1 MHIYTRHDI
10 KGLSSHDTFMCN
22 FKMKGMWMIR
32 EKTKIKEAPALSL
45 TLRFSLE
52 LGLIGWRE
60 SCPFALGP
68 ETYLAFVCVRF
79 IFLRV

>member
-1 MHIYTRHDI
+1 
-10 KGLSSHDTFMCN
+10 
-22 FKMKGMWMIR
+22 MIR

-60 SCPFALGP
+60 SCPFAFGARNFGLC
-68 ETYLAFVCVRF
+68 LRF